1 MAAGYRMAADIRLP
15 SGYPAGKTG
24 GQLKM
29 NKKKRMSLKEKTQ
42 LKWGYF
48 FIAPAIIGLVCFN
61 FGPMLFSMWLSF
73 TKWDVITPQ
82 EFIGIKN
89 YVNLFKD
96 PLVIKSLKVT
106 AYYTLLSVPL
116 VTCIPLLIAMLLNTK
131 VKGLSVF
138 RTIFYIPSIVPVVAS
153 SAIWMYIYNPMY
165 GLLNSIIKSFG
176 GHTHNFIFSPK
187 EVIPSLAVMA
197 VWAAGNTVVIYLGGL
212 QGVSKQL
219 YEAAEIDGAG
229 GFAKFRKIT
238 IPMMTPIIFYN
249 FVMAIIGSMQTFTQS
264 YIMTDGGPSNASL
277 FYSLLVYRT
286 AFKQSQMGYSAA
298 MSWILFLIIAALTAF
313 VFKTSDNWVIYEN
326 GD

>member
-1 MAAGYRMAADIRLP
+1 MAAGYRMAADIRLL

-29 NKKKRMSLKEKTQ
+29 KKKKRMSLKEKTQ

-176 GHTHNFIFSPK
+176 GPQLYFQPQRGYPFPCRDGS
-187 EVIPSLAVMA
+187 
-197 VWAAGNTVVIYLGGL
+197 LGGGQYGRYL
-212 QGVSKQL
+212 SGRTTGSIQ
-219 YEAAEIDGAG
+219 AA
-229 GFAKFRKIT
+229 
-238 IPMMTPIIFYN
+238 
-249 FVMAIIGSMQTFTQS
+249 V
-264 YIMTDGGPSNASL
+264 
-277 FYSLLVYRT
+277 
-286 AFKQSQMGYSAA
+286 
-298 MSWILFLIIAALTAF
+298 
-313 VFKTSDNWVIYEN
+313 
-326 GD
+326 

>member
-1 MAAGYRMAADIRLP
+1 MKQI
-15 SGYPAGKTG
+15 K
-24 GQLKM
+24 KM
-29 NKKKRMSLKEKTQ
+29 TLKEKTQ

-48 FIAPAIIGLVCFN
+48 FIAPAIIGLICFH

-82 EFIGIKN
+82 EFIGWKN
-89 YVNLFKD
+89 YTNLFQD
-96 PLVIKSLKVT
+96 PLVIKSLQVT
-106 AYYTLLSVPL
+106 VYYSLLSVPL
-116 VTCIPLLIAMLLNTK
+116 VTCVPLLIAMLLNTK

-138 RTIFYIPSIVPVVAS
+138 RTIFYIPSIVPAVAS
-153 SAIWMYIYNPMY
+153 AAIWMYIYNPMY
-165 GLLNSIIKSFG
+165 GLLNSIIKAFG
-176 GHTHNFIFSPK
+176 GHSHNFIHSPK

-197 VWAAGNTVVIYLGGL
+197 VWAAGNTAVIYLAGL
-212 QGVSKQL
+212 QGVSRQL

-229 GFAKFRKIT
+229 AFAKFKNIT

-264 YIMTDGGPSNASL
+264 YIMTEGGPANASL
-277 FYSLLVYRT
+277 FYALLVYRT

-298 MSWILFLIIAALTAF
+298 MSWILFIIIAILTAV
-313 VFKTSDNWVIYEN
+313 VFKTSDKWVVYEN

>member
-1 MAAGYRMAADIRLP
+1 
-15 SGYPAGKTG
+15 
-24 GQLKM
+24 
-29 NKKKRMSLKEKTQ
+29 MSS
-42 LKWGYF
+42 
-48 FIAPAIIGLVCFN
+48 I
-61 FGPMLFSMWLSF
+61 
-73 TKWDVITPQ
+73 
-82 EFIGIKN
+82 
-89 YVNLFKD
+89 D
-96 PLVIKSLKVT
+96 P
-106 AYYTLLSVPL
+106 
-116 VTCIPLLIAMLLNTK
+116 
-131 VKGLSVF
+131 G
-138 RTIFYIPSIVPVVAS
+138 
-153 SAIWMYIYNPMY
+153 
-165 GLLNSIIKSFG
+165 
-176 GHTHNFIFSPK
+176 
-187 EVIPSLAVMA
+187 
-197 VWAAGNTVVIYLGGL
+197 
-212 QGVSKQL
+212 L

>member
-1 MAAGYRMAADIRLP
+1 
-15 SGYPAGKTG
+15 
-24 GQLKM
+24 
-29 NKKKRMSLKEKTQ
+29 
-42 LKWGYF
+42 
-48 FIAPAIIGLVCFN
+48 
-61 FGPMLFSMWLSF
+61 MLFSMWISF
-73 TKWDVITPQ
+73 TRWDVITPQ
-82 EFIGIKN
+82 QYIGAEN
-89 YVNLFKD
+89 YINLFRD
-96 PLVIKSLKVT
+96 PLVTKALQVT
-106 AYYTLLSVPL
+106 IYYSLLSVPL

-165 GLLNSIIKSFG
+165 GLLNSIIKAFG
-176 GHTHNFIFSPK
+176 GRTHNFIFSPQ

-197 VWAAGNTVVIYLGGL
+197 VWAAGNTVVIYLAGL
-212 QGVSKQL
+212 QGVSRQL

-229 GFAKFRKIT
+229 AFARFRNIT

-264 YIMTDGGPSNASL
+264 YIMTEGGPSNASL

-298 MSWILFLIIAALTAF
+298 MSWILFIIIAALTAV
-313 VFKTSDNWVIYEN
+313 VFKTSDKWVIYEN